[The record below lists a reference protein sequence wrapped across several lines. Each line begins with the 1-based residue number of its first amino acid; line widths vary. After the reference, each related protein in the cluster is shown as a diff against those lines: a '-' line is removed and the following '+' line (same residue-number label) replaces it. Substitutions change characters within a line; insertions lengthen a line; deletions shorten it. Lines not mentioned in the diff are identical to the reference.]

1 MEIITE
7 TERIRFIRP
16 NVRYV
21 KEMLATI
28 NNPEVSNLVGNR
40 DFDFTEED
48 EINWINNNQS
58 GYNFSMITKDTEEYI
73 GNCGFNELG
82 ENFGVIGIFLSPNF
96 QNVGLGTEAI
106 TELIRMGFENL
117 NLEEIR
123 LVVYSHNARAIRV
136 YQRLGFKEYERN
148 IGVARRG
155 NQGIDDIYMRLRR

>member
-28 NNPEVSNLVGNR
+28 NNPEVSSLVGNR

-48 EINWINNNQS
+48 EINWINNNQT
-58 GYNFSMITKDTEEYI
+58 GYNFSMIAKDTEEYI
-73 GNCGFNELG
+73 GNCGFNELE
-82 ENFGVIGIFLSPNF
+82 ENFGVIGIFLSPDF

-106 TELIRMGFENL
+106 TELIRMGFEDL

-136 YQRLGFKEYERN
+136 YQRLGFEEYRRDTE
-148 IGVARRG
+148 VARRG